1 MGTEPCGL
9 PRDGLRL
16 SLALTTSQVQSDG
29 VRLNSVNHSH
39 PPNPRTIGVAATRKT
54 VRRLTLTAHL
64 HCPAL
69 AKNRRRSR
77 GIRRCTLDP
86 DAVVAAT
93 ETRVVPD
100 GHREPRNSRVD
111 EHSNDGGERAEQD
124 HHLEAEDRIG
134 NP

>member
-9 PRDGLRL
+9 PRDGFRL

-39 PPNPRTIGVAATRKT
+39 PPIARTIGVAVIRKR
-54 VRRLTLTAHL
+54 VRCLTLTAHL
-64 HCPAL
+64 HCTAL
-69 AKNRRRSR
+69 AKNRGRSR
-77 GIRRCTLDP
+77 SIRGWTLDP

-100 GHREPRNSRVD
+100 GHRQPRNTRVD
-111 EHSNDGGERAEQD
+111 EHSDDGRQRAE
-124 HHLEAEDRIG
+124 
-134 NP
+134 